1 MSIVEEIGAPRQG
14 AAARL
19 AVEGE
24 MTIYRAAELWPALLE
39 TVHAAAAPALDLA
52 NVAEFD
58 SAGLQ
63 LLLAA
68 RREAARLGKTLA
80 VTAASPA
87 VAEVFALLGMT
98 IEGDFA

>member
-1 MSIVEEIGAPRQG
+1 MNIGEARQG
-14 AAARL
+14 TAACL

-39 TVHAAAAPALDLA
+39 AVRTLDAPVLDLSG
-52 NVAEFD
+52 VAEFD

-68 RREAARLGKTLA
+68 RREARQRGKALPI
-80 VTAASPA
+80 TAASPA
-87 VAEVFALLGMT
+87 VQEVFALLGMT
-98 IEGDFA
+98 LEGEPA